1 MKKYLIIS
9 IIAAIIIAIGSYC
22 LGVLHAVRDCHVNL
36 YETENGTM
44 VSIQLADYEFL
55 HFED

>member
-1 MKKYLIIS
+1 MKKY
-9 IIAAIIIAIGSYC
+9 IIASVALAVIIAVGSFC
-22 LGVLHAVRDCHVNL
+22 LGMMHVIRDCHVNL